1 MTFDKKDTGTGI
13 TKRVFCVFLA
23 VSFFALAYINLTGSE
38 NIRLVSEQFPEL
50 NLSFRKAFVSGY
62 KMSMS
67 AAIFLIDVILVG
79 PFAWLSYFGDHIT
92 PKRFPQLRN
101 VSFFDLGV
109 MLATDF
115 TLAAIAFNFTIINA
129 VDADPVKFIS
139 PKSLWI
145 ITGILFAMWFAATI
159 IKTYTYD
166 ADQRRDLK
174 KYILTF

>member
-92 PKRFPQLRN
+92 PKRFPQLRKMTLKLW
-101 VSFFDLGV
+101 FFTVIWISNLKPAVGEKAWDLGP
-109 MLATDF
+109 L
-115 TLAAIAFNFTIINA
+115 
-129 VDADPVKFIS
+129 
-139 PKSLWI
+139 
-145 ITGILFAMWFAATI
+145 
-159 IKTYTYD
+159 
-166 ADQRRDLK
+166 
-174 KYILTF
+174 

>member
-1 MTFDKKDTGTGI
+1 MTFDKKDTGVGI
-13 TKRVFCVFLA
+13 TKKFFCVFLA
-23 VSFFALAYINLTGSE
+23 VSFFALAYINLTGIE

-92 PKRFPQLRN
+92 PKRFPPLRN

-109 MLATDF
+109 LLATDF
-115 TLAAIAFNFTIINA
+115 TLAVIAFNFTIINA
-129 VDADPVKFIS
+129 VDADPVKIVA
-139 PKSLWI
+139 PKALWI
-145 ITGILFAMWFAATI
+145 ITGVLFAAWFIITL

>member
-1 MTFDKKDTGTGI
+1 MVFNKKNTDKGI
-13 TKRVFCVFLA
+13 TKKVFGVFLA

-50 NLSFRKAFVSGY
+50 NLSFRKAFVDAY

-79 PFAWLSYFGDHIT
+79 PFAWLSYFGDHIV
-92 PKRFPQLRN
+92 PKKFPALRS

-109 MLATDF
+109 LLATDF
-115 TLAAIAFNFTIINA
+115 TLAMIAFNFTIINA
-129 VDADPVKFIS
+129 VDPNPVKFIS
-139 PKSLWI
+139 PDLLWI
-145 ITGILFAMWFAATI
+145 VTGIFFAGWLIVTLV
-159 IKTYTYD
+159 KNYTYD

-174 KYILTF
+174 KYILKF